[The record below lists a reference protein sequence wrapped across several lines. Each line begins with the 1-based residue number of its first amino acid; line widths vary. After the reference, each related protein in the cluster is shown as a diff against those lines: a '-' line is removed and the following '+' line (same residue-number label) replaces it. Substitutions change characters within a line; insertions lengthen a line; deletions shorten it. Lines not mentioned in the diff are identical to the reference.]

1 MLGMKPEDMQE
12 FEIDLLL
19 EAIYFRYGYDFR
31 DYSKASLER
40 RVLHRVQQ
48 SNLNSIS
55 EMVPRV
61 MHDTEFFELFLRD
74 MSVTVT
80 EMFRDPKV
88 FHKLRQEVFT
98 QLKTYSRVNI
108 WHAGCATGEEV
119 YSMAIML
126 KEEGLLDRTRI
137 YATDYNNHSLDIA
150 KKGIYPVEKM
160 KLYTESYIAAGGKAS
175 FADYY
180 LAKFGSVKMAES
192 LKEHIT
198 FANHNLMKDQPFA
211 EMHLIVCRNVLIY
224 FNAKLQNRVLT
235 LFKDSLIARGF
246 LLLGDKETLDFSE
259 VKSYF
264 ETFSKKERIYRR
276 LMHV

>member
-1 MLGMKPEDMQE
+1 MKPEDMQE
-12 FEIDLLL
+12 FEINQLL

-48 SNLNSIS
+48 SDLGSIS
-55 EMVPRV
+55 EMLPRI

-88 FHKLRQEVFT
+88 FKKLRKEVFT

-150 KKGIYPVEKM
+150 EKGIYPAEKM
-160 KLYTESYIAAGGKAS
+160 KGYTESYITAGGKAS

-180 LAKFGSVKMAES
+180 LAKFGSAKMVES

-224 FNAKLQNRVLT
+224 FNPKLQDRVLT
-235 LFKDSLIARGF
+235 LFKDSLISRGF
-246 LLLGDKETLDFSE
+246 LLLGDKETLDFSQ
-259 VKSYF
+259 VKPSF
-264 ETFSKKERIYRR
+264 ETFSKEERIFRR
-276 LMHV
+276 MMYV

>member
-1 MLGMKPEDMQE
+1 MLVMKLEDMQE
-12 FEIDLLL
+12 FEVNQLL
-19 EAIYFRYGYDFR
+19 EAINFRYGYDFR

-40 RVLHRVQQ
+40 RILHRMQQ
-48 SNLNSIS
+48 SELNSIS
-55 EMVPRV
+55 EMLPKV
-61 MHDTEFFELFLRD
+61 MHDPDFFALFLRD

-80 EMFRDPKV
+80 EMFRDPNV

-150 KKGIYPVEKM
+150 EKGIYSADKM
-160 KLYTESYIAAGGKAS
+160 QLYTQNYLAAGGTSS

-180 LAKFGSVKMAES
+180 QAKFGSVKIIES
-192 LKEHIT
+192 LKQHIT
-198 FANHNLMKDQPFA
+198 FANHNLMKDQCFA
-211 EMHLIVCRNVLIY
+211 EMHLVVCRNVLIY
-224 FNAKLQNRVLT
+224 FNPKLQDRVLS
-235 LFKDSLIARGF
+235 LFKESLISRGF
-246 LLLGDKETLDFSE
+246 LLLGDKETLEFSQ
-259 VKSYF
+259 VSSFF
-264 ETFSKKERIYRR
+264 EAFSHKERIFRR
-276 LMHV
+276 LIHV